1 MNTPAK
7 KIGDPAVLVS
17 EYRFTQKQMSTSAD
31 NFTIRL
37 IRELYTESKST
48 DDTITIE
55 PMAGDESGFKI
66 IMTTA
71 GCQVVD
77 HNPKHVSMK
86 YMSSDE
92 VYYYLQSLLT
102 LLPLDEDKYAAVQID
117 MPLMPS
123 VLVRVKKLH
132 TIIHHVLYHF
142 YFIKDNWPNKI
153 IERTRI
159 HTSVPVP
166 VPMYNDARSLAS
178 PPAGARRHLFFD
190 EDGGVSHIKTTFY
203 E

>member
-1 MNTPAK
+1 MNTSTK

-37 IRELYTESKST
+37 IRDLYVENKTT

-55 PMAGDESGFKI
+55 PMAGDETGFKI

-71 GCQVVD
+71 GCQVDVSK
-77 HNPKHVSMK
+77 PKHVSMK
-86 YMSSDE
+86 HMTADD
-92 VYYYLQSLLT
+92 VYYYLHSLIT
-102 LLPLDEDKYAAVQID
+102 LLPLDEDKYAAVQFD

-153 IERTRI
+153 IERFRI
-159 HTSVPVP
+159 PNSVAMSMVHTAP
-166 VPMYNDARSLAS
+166 SLAS